1 MSILKRQ
8 VLFMLFAFA
17 ATLCAFA
24 QNKTI
29 TGLVVDGNGES
40 IIGAS
45 VLVKGTT
52 NGIITDIDGKFTLND
67 VPEAGVI
74 QISYI
79 GYKTQ
84 EISVKNKTNLK
95 VVLVED
101 NEMLDEV
108 VVVGYG
114 VQKKSDVTG
123 AMIRVGSEELNS
135 RPVANC
141 YNYILFICTSRY
153 IGSNNVCN
161 SRRACTSKCTNS
173 NSSKCSYTRKKHS
186 NWI

>member
-1 MSILKRQ
+1 MRSRKKEGVYSMSILKRQ
-8 VLFMLFAFA
+8 VLFVLFAFA

-84 EISVKNKTNLK
+84 EISAKNKTSLK
-95 VVLVED
+95 WYLWKT
-101 NEMLDEV
+101 M
-108 VVVGYG
+108 
-114 VQKKSDVTG
+114 
-123 AMIRVGSEELNS
+123 
-135 RPVANC
+135 
-141 YNYILFICTSRY
+141 
-153 IGSNNVCN
+153 
-161 SRRACTSKCTNS
+161 KCWM
-173 NSSKCSYTRKKHS
+173 K
-186 NWI
+186 

>member
-1 MSILKRQ
+1 MRSKGKEKAYFASMLKRRLLS
-8 VLFMLFAFA
+8 VLLAFT

-29 TGLVVDGNGES
+29 TGVVVDANGES

-84 EISVKNKTNLK
+84 EVSAKNKTSLK
-95 VVLVED
+95 VVL
-101 NEMLDEV
+101 
-108 VVVGYG
+108 
-114 VQKKSDVTG
+114 T
-123 AMIRVGSEELNS
+123 
-135 RPVANC
+135 
-141 YNYILFICTSRY
+141 
-153 IGSNNVCN
+153 
-161 SRRACTSKCTNS
+161 
-173 NSSKCSYTRKKHS
+173 
-186 NWI
+186 

>member
-8 VLFMLFAFA
+8 VLFVLFAFA

-84 EISVKNKTNLK
+84 EISAKNKTNLK

-101 NEMLDEV
+101 NEGLW
-108 VVVGYG
+108 
-114 VQKKSDVTG
+114 
-123 AMIRVGSEELNS
+123 RSEEIG
-135 RPVANC
+135 C
-141 YNYILFICTSRY
+141 YRRHD
-153 IGSNNVCN
+153 
-161 SRRACTSKCTNS
+161 SRRFRRTEFTSGSQCF
-173 NSSKCSYTRKKHS
+173 
-186 NWI
+186 

>member
-8 VLFMLFAFA
+8 VLFVLFAFA

-67 VPEAGVI
+67 VPKRELSRSV
-74 QISYI
+74 
-79 GYKTQ
+79 
-84 EISVKNKTNLK
+84 ISVTRPR
-95 VVLVED
+95 
-101 NEMLDEV
+101 
-108 VVVGYG
+108 
-114 VQKKSDVTG
+114 KSPRRT
-123 AMIRVGSEELNS
+123 
-135 RPVANC
+135 RPVLKWC
-141 YNYILFICTSRY
+141 LWKTM
-153 IGSNNVCN
+153 
-161 SRRACTSKCTNS
+161 KCWM
-173 NSSKCSYTRKKHS
+173 K
-186 NWI
+186 

>member
-1 MSILKRQ
+1 
-8 VLFMLFAFA
+8 VFFTFA

-29 TGLVVDGNGES
+29 RGLVVDGNGES

-67 VPEAGVI
+67 VPETGTI

-84 EISVKNKTNLK
+84 EISAKNKTELK

-114 VQKKSDVTG
+114 VQKKIGCYRCYDTR
-123 AMIRVGSEELNS
+123 RVRRIE
-135 RPVANC
+135 
-141 YNYILFICTSRY
+141 FTS
-153 IGSNNVCN
+153 GCQ
-161 SRRACTSKCTNS
+161 CF
-173 NSSKCSYTRKKHS
+173 
-186 NWI
+186 

>member
-1 MSILKRQ
+1 MRSRKKEGVYFMSILKRQ

-74 QISYI
+74 QIYNPQI
-79 GYKTQ
+79 Q
-84 EISVKNKTNLK
+84 ISAESGTKRSIFRQKNKTKRSKKRLHTTLIKPEQK
-95 VVLVED
+95 VNED
-101 NEMLDEV
+101 LCS
-108 VVVGYG
+108 G
-114 VQKKSDVTG
+114 
-123 AMIRVGSEELNS
+123 
-135 RPVANC
+135 
-141 YNYILFICTSRY
+141 FIVS
-153 IGSNNVCN
+153 
-161 SRRACTSKCTNS
+161 
-173 NSSKCSYTRKKHS
+173 
-186 NWI
+186 